1 MTEITLIST
10 FIFALIIGFMI
21 GRRFPS
27 NKQAA
32 QFEKQ
37 VTSQQQKMNDYQHQL
52 DKCQAQIKQQTND
65 QSKYQ
70 QQVSTHF
77 AKTADLMDSIAN
89 QYQTL
94 YQYMAQQS
102 EQLLPEAEANRNIS
116 IFRRNKRVD
125 DTTSTDSQELETKA
139 TELNT
144 QQDGASTQHSDNA
157 DIKNPLAVNLESPQ
171 TDPSLVEKVTPKS
184 PEKVS

>member
-52 DKCQAQIKQQTND
+52 EKCQAQIKQQTND

-125 DTTSTDSQELETKA
+125 DTTSNDIHELETKA
-139 TELNT
+139 TELNAQEGDT
-144 QQDGASTQHSDNA
+144 SAQHSDNA
-157 DIKNPLAVNLESPQ
+157 DIENTTAANLEKNQ
-171 TDPSLVEKVTPKS
+171 TDPSQVEEITQKS
-184 PEKVS
+184 PEKVP